1 MPAEDTLCGV
11 GTLFVV
17 ATPLGNLDDLT
28 ARGIA
33 TLRSAALVACEDT
46 RRSAGLL
53 ARIGAEVPTISLH
66 KFNESERV
74 ERLLRAL
81 REEGDVA
88 LVSDGGTPGISDP
101 GAHLVGEVRRAGFRV
116 VPVPGPSAVTTL
128 LSASGLPSDRFVFDG
143 FLPHREGERR
153 RRLRELRTERRTLVL
168 YEAPH
173 RLRET
178 LRDLEEILGPRR
190 IVLGREL
197 TKLHETILEGTAE
210 EIGSALG
217 KGDVLGEVALAIAG
231 WDGASDGD
239 ERASELAARWKL
251 LLEEAAGD
259 RRAALRRLARETGEK
274 RAELQRRLAELGE
287 V

>member
-81 REEGDVA
+81 REAGIA
-88 LVSDGGTPGISDP
+88 LRP
-101 GAHLVGEVRRAGFRV
+101 
-116 VPVPGPSAVTTL
+116 TT
-128 LSASGLPSDRFVFDG
+128 
-143 FLPHREGERR
+143 
-153 RRLRELRTERRTLVL
+153 RRT
-168 YEAPH
+168 PQ
-173 RLRET
+173 
-178 LRDLEEILGPRR
+178 D
-190 IVLGREL
+190 
-197 TKLHETILEGTAE
+197 
-210 EIGSALG
+210 
-217 KGDVLGEVALAIAG
+217 
-231 WDGASDGD
+231 
-239 ERASELAARWKL
+239 
-251 LLEEAAGD
+251 
-259 RRAALRRLARETGEK
+259 
-274 RAELQRRLAELGE
+274 
-287 V
+287 